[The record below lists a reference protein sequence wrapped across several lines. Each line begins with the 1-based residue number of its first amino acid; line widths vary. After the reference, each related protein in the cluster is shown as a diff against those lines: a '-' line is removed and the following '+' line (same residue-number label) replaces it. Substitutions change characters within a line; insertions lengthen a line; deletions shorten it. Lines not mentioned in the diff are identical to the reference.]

1 MQSPTEVMKR
11 KVEKTCLMVEC
22 RQRDET
28 KGNVVNSNFLAL
40 VRAIF
45 TSLIYRVEYQTLEL
59 ASIILFSQASEHN
72 KLQGEICERP

>member
-1 MQSPTEVMKR
+1 
-11 KVEKTCLMVEC
+11 MVEC